1 MVTHLSHFARDFARV
16 SPRHPYFTAEESQL
30 LAARLRA
37 RDADAMTEVYDRMGT
52 IVFSII
58 LRFTRDASA
67 AEDVTQ
73 EVFLR
78 VWHRFPTFDISRG
91 TLCRWIL
98 LMARCSAIDYWR
110 SRVAVQSRINVSIET
125 LDLALFAG
133 SSRDRWQSYPG
144 TIDIKAAVNRLNS
157 KHRQLLELA
166 YFEGL
171 SQSEIANRLQVPLGT
186 VKTWVR
192 LALRQIRED
201 LNYTAVTDRSGSMEE
216 DSPIVPRPCSLEEFS
231 TDYTQDKMPQVQQ
244 K

>member
-1 MVTHLSHFARDFARV
+1 MVTHLARV
-16 SPRHPYFTAEESQL
+16 ARYPGKVPPRHPYFSAEESQI

-37 RDADAMTEVYDRMGT
+37 RDADALTEVYDRMGT

-58 LRFTRDASA
+58 LRFTRDATA

-133 SSRDRWQSYPG
+133 SSRDGWQSYPG

-157 KHRQLLELA
+157 KHRQLLQLA

-201 LNYTAVTDRSGSMEE
+201 LDCPAVIDRPGSVE
-216 DSPIVPRPCSLEEFS
+216 DDFPTVPRPCGLEGLSSDSAE
-231 TDYTQDKMPQVQQ
+231 KMPQVQHR
-244 K
+244 